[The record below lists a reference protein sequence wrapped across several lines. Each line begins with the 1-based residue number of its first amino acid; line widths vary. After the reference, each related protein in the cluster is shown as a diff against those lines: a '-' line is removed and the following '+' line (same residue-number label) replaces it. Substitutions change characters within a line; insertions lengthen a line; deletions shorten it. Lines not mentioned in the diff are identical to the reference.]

1 MNSKGYIPKDLT
13 FDQMGRDKLIS
24 GISSISNAVK
34 STLGPRGRTVLI
46 ESTDHLQGITVT
58 KDGVTVANSIYLDD
72 PIENLAIQMMKDAA
86 SRTASSAGDGTT
98 TAIVLTEAIVKC
110 GTNELLADI
119 QDDCNITEIIK
130 EIHKQ
135 IEIIIKLLVL
145 F

>member
-58 KDGVTVANSIYLDD
+58 KD
-72 PIENLAIQMMKDAA
+72 
-86 SRTASSAGDGTT
+86 
-98 TAIVLTEAIVKC
+98 
-110 GTNELLADI
+110 
-119 QDDCNITEIIK
+119 
-130 EIHKQ
+130 
-135 IEIIIKLLVL
+135 
-145 F
+145 